1 MDKGQ
6 HLRLF
11 LYNKENMSKVIALA
25 TDLTFHVSAQTE
37 NSTTKD
43 STDTTGMW
51 EEFDK
56 TGISYDIQIGA
67 LVGVGEDDAIT
78 FEDAI
83 NDINDELIVWQL
95 FTVGGEKNRISLDKI
110 ANGKG
115 KLSNVK
121 VTGQNRQGVSYTATL
136 NGYGPYEV
144 EE

>member
-1 MDKGQ
+1 
-6 HLRLF
+6 
-11 LYNKENMSKVIALA
+11 MSKVIALA

-78 FEDAI
+78 FEDII
-83 NDINDELIVWQL
+83 NGVNDELIVWQL
-95 FTVGGEKNRISLDKI
+95 ITVGGEQNRITHEKI
-110 ANGKG
+110 ANGNG
-115 KLSNVK
+115 KLSNISA
-121 VTGQNRQGVSYTATL
+121 TGQNRQRTTYTATL